1 MPYLTYQLDLIKTV
15 AIKAADEYYEE
26 ALDLR
31 VRELRVLRLLNE
43 TPGLTATELK
53 HKLVLDKTLLSKNL
67 SYLEKRGLI
76 TRTPDA
82 QDTRL
87 HKISLT
93 AEGRR
98 VCRKSEQIGQRI
110 EKQIF
115 AQLSAQEWQQL
126 GQLLDKAYASFQ
138 HWEAARSKA

>member
-53 HKLVLDKTLLSKNL
+53 HKLVLMTKKARMIKNHQAL
-67 SYLEKRGLI
+67 
-76 TRTPDA
+76 
-82 QDTRL
+82 
-87 HKISLT
+87 
-93 AEGRR
+93 
-98 VCRKSEQIGQRI
+98 
-110 EKQIF
+110 
-115 AQLSAQEWQQL
+115 
-126 GQLLDKAYASFQ
+126 
-138 HWEAARSKA
+138 